1 MKAFLAAALLALA
14 SLPVMAQEPADGCYT
29 PARVAADVAKVP
41 NAKEIITLRS
51 VDIGFEELADVIIW
65 GDGSGHYLSVA
76 FVNGCSLGTVAT
88 DATCRGARPKILIA
102 FWFLR
107 SCCNRLVSR

>member
-76 FVNGCSLGTVAT
+76 FVNGCYAGQQIMNDESVA
-88 DATCRGARPKILIA
+88 A
-102 FWFLR
+102 FINSHTKTAL
-107 SCCNRLVSR
+107 